1 MQKAIYQKPF
11 KTVAEQIALLE
22 GRGLSVDID
31 ASDFAA
37 FLRSVNYYRF
47 TGYAIP
53 FQVDREHFAKDAKAS
68 DFLRSTT
75 MIASC
80 GTCSLRRWK

>member
-22 GRGLSVDID
+22 GRGLIVDID

-37 FLRSVNYYRF
+37 FLRLQQS
-47 TGYAIP
+47 
-53 FQVDREHFAKDAKAS
+53 
-68 DFLRSTT
+68 
-75 MIASC
+75 
-80 GTCSLRRWK
+80 SLRLPKRMAW